1 MAQIERVTFS
11 DEVIMPLN
19 EKDTRAVDWLM
30 NQRNNPT
37 SAPAVGS
44 VGDDVSFSRRISQ
57 INSIFTLLELMPE
70 EAPPAGLVERTL
82 AKLHGTASEGTI
94 STRSA
99 VAAASQP
106 NA

>member
-1 MAQIERVTFS
+1 
-11 DEVIMPLN
+11 MPLN

-37 SAPAVGS
+37 SAPAADS

-57 INSIFTLLELMPE
+57 VNAIFTLLELMPE
-70 EAPPAGLVERTL
+70 DAPPAGLAERTL
-82 AKLHGTASEGTI
+82 AKLRGTASDGTI
-94 STRSA
+94 STRPA